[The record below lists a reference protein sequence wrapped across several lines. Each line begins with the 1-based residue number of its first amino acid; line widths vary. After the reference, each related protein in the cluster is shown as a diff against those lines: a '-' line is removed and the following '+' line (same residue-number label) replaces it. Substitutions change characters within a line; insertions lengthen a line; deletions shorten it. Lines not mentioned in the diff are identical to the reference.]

1 MKRQCVA
8 SMRPRAGHRDNPL
21 IIHVP
26 GPEWLERYCRQVPQ
40 MAYDLAE
47 AFWPGPLTM
56 ILSRDPVGA
65 GPHHWWAKH
74 RGGPLPRSPGYAGDY
89 CRRRHTCCRAQCQSF
104 RAAQLHQCAGC
115 AGGYGGEDSGHCRW
129 RAMSGRGGVH
139 HFGPDG
145 DAPAGCCGPVEC
157 QWKRLRLWWGR
168 SP

>member
-1 MKRQCVA
+1 MDWVRMPWMKRQCVA

-56 ILSRDPVGA
+56 ILSRTRLVPDRTTGGLNTVGVRC
-65 GPHHWWAKH
+65 PDH
-74 RGGPLPRSPGYAGDY
+74 PLRCDY

-104 RAAQLHQCAGC
+104 RRPSCTNALDVL
-115 AGGYGGEDSGHCRW
+115 EDMEGKIP
-129 RAMSGRGGVH
+129 
-139 HFGPDG
+139 GP
-145 DAPAGCCGPVEC
+145 
-157 QWKRLRLWWGR
+157 L
-168 SP
+168 